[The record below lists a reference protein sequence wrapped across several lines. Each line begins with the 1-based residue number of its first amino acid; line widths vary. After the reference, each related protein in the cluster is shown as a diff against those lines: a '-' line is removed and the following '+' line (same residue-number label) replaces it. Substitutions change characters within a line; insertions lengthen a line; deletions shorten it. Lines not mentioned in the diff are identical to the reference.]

1 MNKSTIRDLI
11 KRAEELSD
19 EIQSMSDDEQ
29 ADWDERSERW
39 QDSDRGQDAQQAIDQ
54 LAEVA
59 DSISD
64 AVSTLEEL
72 L

>member
-11 KRAEELSD
+11 KRAEELSA